1 MSART
6 RALPFFFVSLGLLL
20 ASVPEWGIAAER
32 AKSTPVDSSLDL
44 AGPVAIL
51 PFSWGDDVDS
61 KHREK
66 LPELPQLARE
76 IFAHSFAPLPYED
89 MNLEQVDK
97 ALTEADLVT
106 EERWRTVEVVDLA
119 SKLDAGTIVRGEV
132 TKAALGEGGL
142 LSKTAL
148 EMRIALLDGKTGSL
162 LWQGT
167 GGSSRR
173 GGLLFRA
180 GQATELFAELSS
192 DQAQRLQA
200 LRATTQEAVRKLI
213 LTLPP
218 PARIDVTKPSLTSS
232 HAAVVEGP
240 PREVIVEI
248 QGTPD
253 CAATFDIGSFKRF
266 IPLWEVAPGV
276 YRGGYLPQP
285 GDSVKEAPV
294 VFRLESRLGLA
305 VQKISEEVRVTFP

>member
-6 RALPFFFVSLGLLL
+6 RALLFFLVSLGLSL
-20 ASVPEWGIAAER
+20 ASVPEWGIAGER
-32 AKSTPVDSSLDL
+32 AKSTSGDSSLDL

-51 PFSWGDDVDS
+51 PFGWGEDVDS

-76 IFAHSFAPLPYED
+76 IFAHSFASLPYED

-97 ALTEADLVT
+97 ALTEADLLA
-106 EERWRTVEVVDLA
+106 EERWRTVEVADLA
-119 SKLDAGTIVRGEV
+119 SKLDAGTLVRGEV

-167 GGSSRR
+167 GESSRR
-173 GGLLFRA
+173 GGLLLRA
-180 GQATELFAELSS
+180 GQAKELFAGPPS
-192 DQAQRLQA
+192 DQA

-232 HAAVVEGP
+232 QAAVVEGP

-253 CAATFDIGSFKRF
+253 CAATFDIGSFRRF

-285 GDSVKEAPV
+285 GDSVREAQV

-305 VQKISEEVRVTFP
+305 VEKVSEEVRVTFP